1 MRIAMETV
9 FYDPMFQTLIDTL
22 HNSKVNGDFESMRE
36 YATILE
42 EKSKLMGNSYSEVLA
57 YYFHATCKLAYN
69 NVMETLR
76 YCLMG
81 KELSKEK
88 EYYDIYIRLCMVEAT
103 AYIYL
108 NERTSAIEFLL
119 DGYHLSLKY
128 NYMGLHAQILNNIG
142 SVFFDLGKYD
152 ISLEYYLKSYQ
163 VEVEHEVN
171 RGSLAQAIL
180 NINIVNAYVRL
191 KKYNKALEWEKAHLL
206 KEDVRKI
213 PLVYYTLLGNHV
225 LIELGS
231 NTKET
236 LQPDTKENIEE
247 RVKEI
252 LNYLGKMPLD
262 SYFAGFI
269 FEIIEVCFSIEYY
282 SLAKVII
289 EQTEDALNQFKGYE
303 FKERLINYK
312 IRLWEVLEERQA
324 LCESLLAFRQVVYD
338 GKKAK
343 LKNESIGI
351 LSKIHLKEMED
362 ERRQMEK
369 KNEELREK
377 NKLDSFTGVYNKV
390 AFEQKVKECLEA
402 DKDNV
407 LQDALIII
415 DIDNFKSINDV
426 YGHAVGDV
434 VIKQFAQL
442 LKDTIRNTDF
452 IGRIGG
458 DEFSVVMTK
467 LFSKESVENWC
478 RYFMKGLNN
487 LRFEELEKISIT
499 ASIGIT
505 LMNHDDDY
513 IAVFEKADKAMYQSK
528 KAGKNS
534 YAIYGEE
541 TVFTAN

>member
-22 HNSKVNGDFESMRE
+22 HNSKVKGDFESMRE

-57 YYFHATCKLAYN
+57 YYFHATCQLAYN

-119 DGYHLSLKY
+119 EGYHLSLKY

-206 KEDVRKI
+206 KEDFRKI